1 MSEHIGRRLADAPT
15 PAMTAASA
23 SVNKAASGQ

>member
-1 MSEHIGRRLADAPT
+1 MSEHIGRRLADAPA
-15 PAMTAASA
+15 PAMTGGAG